1 MFSSQDQLDGVQD
14 PVKYKNAG
22 PFDENVLKNLG
33 TARVEHSS
41 KYRGF

>member
-22 PFDENVLKNLG
+22 PFDENVLKNLE